1 MTGPDG
7 RYRAPGWF
15 TRKVFNRAVA
25 LATRAGLS
33 VWGSRIL
40 RVRGRSTGELR
51 ETPVNLLTYDGQQY
65 LVAPRGVTQW
75 VRNLRVAGEGELRV
89 GRRSER
95 FAVVELADA
104 EKPDILRA
112 YLRRWKVEVGV
123 FFDGVDAK
131 SAPQELMRI
140 APSHPVFRIIHPA
153 EA

>member
-1 MTGPDG
+1 MTGPDE

-15 TRKVFNRAVA
+15 TRNVFNRAVA

-51 ETPVNLLTYDGQQY
+51 ETPVNLLTHDGERY

-95 FAVVELADA
+95 FAAVELADA

-112 YLRRWKVEVGV
+112 YLRRWKIEVGV
-123 FFDGVDAK
+123 FFDGVDAS
-131 SAPQELMRI
+131 SAEQELMRI
-140 APSHPVFRIIHPA
+140 APSHPVFRIIQPP